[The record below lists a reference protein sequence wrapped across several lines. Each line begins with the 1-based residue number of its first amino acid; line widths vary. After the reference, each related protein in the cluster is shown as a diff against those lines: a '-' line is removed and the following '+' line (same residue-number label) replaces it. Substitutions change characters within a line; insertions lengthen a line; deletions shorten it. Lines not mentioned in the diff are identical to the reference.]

1 MVKQP
6 STDEFGES
14 IEGPSKTVR
23 FESDGNGRAG
33 DAVTI
38 AAGQVTPVA
47 AVDDD
52 VLGILFKD
60 APAAGERVAVQIMGV
75 VVARAAAAITAGTT
89 LDPDGAAAGELV
101 ENAQG
106 MSHNVDEGGTA
117 IYRLSPANPVA
128 VTDAA
133 AGEPVGVYLR

>member
-1 MVKQP
+1 MDQP
-6 STDEFGES
+6 STDDYGES
-14 IEGPSKTVR
+14 IVGPSKAIPM
-23 FESDGNGRAG
+23 ESDGNGRAG

-38 AAGQVTPVA
+38 ATGQVTPVA

-52 VLGILFKD
+52 IFGVLFED
-60 APAAGERVAVQIMGV
+60 APAAGEEVAVQIMGV
-75 VVARAAAAITAGTT
+75 VAARAAAAITAGTT

-106 MSHNVDEGGTA
+106 TSHQVDEGGTG
-117 IYRLSPANPVA
+117 IYRLSPVNPFA